1 MFSKIWQTWAE
12 GTIHT
17 LGTMCLVCSPP
28 YISHAAVCAGLSY
41 LVRRVTKSGTLL
53 SEFTFTFTCVWLFVT
68 LWTVACQAPLS
79 MRILQARILEWVTYR
94 SPGDLPNP
102 GSNPGLSRCRRIHYQ
117 LSHQGSPYISYISY
131 IFMAFTLSES
141 QFLHLEIDDNSI
153 CWTR

>member
-102 GSNPGLSRCRRIHYQ
+102 GSNPGLSRCRRIHYC
-117 LSHQGSPYISYISY
+117 LSHQGIPGSLIISLPATLYFETLRTQFV
-131 IFMAFTLSES
+131 IFCSLVYANTE
-141 QFLHLEIDDNSI
+141 
-153 CWTR
+153 R